1 MSADRNLAMGSAYDE
16 IVVMATMA
24 YVSVHTFLFCF
35 HSLKARMSSSS
46 DISSALDSYTLE
58 ELQQMLTDP
67 QLGTQMAN
75 KIEAEVLTRLATKSQ
90 NGSPIGILVTP
101 SKQQKM
107 SEQIGQAEKFL
118 SKCTTLVNQMNQETM
133 RVKEDI
139 IKPLQETINSAK
151 KRPPSAKTKIYVDS
165 DEKRESE
172 EIDRKP
178 ASKPKSKK
186 DNNFSKDNI
195 PGYRRNEYEH
205 ITKHNRKP
213 ASKPKSKKDN
223 NFSKDDS
230 PGYRRNGYENIT
242 KHNRKPASKPKSKK
256 DNNFSKDDISG
267 YERNE
272 YQNFTKHR
280 FHHLTAG
287 VAIRNIAETHAD
299 VVTADTGL
307 DHFMTK
313 FPNMKKLNIDL
324 CGLITSQPG
333 EGTFKHD
340 PHKNAIAVFLVKGRV
355 QRYHYHYVLV
365 NAIQSLV
372 LFMYHWDGK
381 YFGRNV
387 LDAALEKQYD
397 DVIRLMEPYIVLHE
411 RRLHIYFRF
420 DDHVIN
426 NDIIKEIND
435 FNLQLKYY
443 TDGFRCNTEFFPQ
456 YVGICRGEF

>member
-16 IVVMATMA
+16 IVVMATMG

-67 QLGTQMAN
+67 QLGTQLAN

-90 NGSPIGILVTP
+90 NGSPVGILVTP

-107 SEQIGQAEKFL
+107 SDQIGQAEKFL
-118 SKCTTLVNQMNQETM
+118 SKCTTLIEQMNQETM

-151 KRPPSAKTKIYVDS
+151 KRPPSAKTSLQFYPTTKQTK
-165 DEKRESE
+165 DEIEIESNEESNESE
-172 EIDRKP
+172 EDL
-178 ASKPKSKK
+178 
-186 DNNFSKDNI
+186 
-195 PGYRRNEYEH
+195 
-205 ITKHNRKP
+205 NRKP

-223 NFSKDDS
+223 KFSKYDIH
-230 PGYRRNGYENIT
+230 GYRRNEYQNIT
-242 KHNRKPASKPKSKK
+242 KHNRKTASKPKSKK
-256 DNNFSKDDISG
+256 HNNFSKDGISV
-267 YERNE
+267 YEKNE

-280 FHHLTAG
+280 FHNLEAG
-287 VAIRNIAETHAD
+287 VAIPDEQQGLFQKIPNAVMCIYTLYRSMVREPDAIEANEEEQPVQRFSRKEIRDIAVTHAD

-307 DHFMTK
+307 EHFMTK
-313 FPNMKKLNIDL
+313 FPNMKKLDIDL

-333 EGTFKHD
+333 KGIFKHN
-340 PHKNAIAVFLVKGRV
+340 PNNNAIAVFLMKGPVKR
-355 QRYHYHYVLV
+355 YHYVLV

-372 LFMYHWDGK
+372 LFMYHWDGM

-387 LDAALEKQYD
+387 LGAALKKQYD
-397 DVIRLMEPYIVLHE
+397 DVIRLMEPYIAIGE
-411 RRLHIYFRF
+411 RRTGRQNPLVAFVGAWQI
-420 DDHVIN
+420 
-426 NDIIKEIND
+426 
-435 FNLQLKYY
+435 Q
-443 TDGFRCNTEFFPQ
+443 TDEK
-456 YVGICRGEF
+456 

>member
-1 MSADRNLAMGSAYDE
+1 MSTDRNLAMGSAYDE
-16 IVVMATMA
+16 IVVMATMG

-58 ELQQMLTDP
+58 ELQQMLTVP
-67 QLGTQMAN
+67 QLGTQLAN

-107 SEQIGQAEKFL
+107 SDQIGQAEMFL
-118 SKCTTLVNQMNQETM
+118 SKCTTLIEQMNQETM

-151 KRPPSAKTKIYVDS
+151 KRPPSAKTSLQFYPTTKQKKDEIEINS
-165 DEKRESE
+165 DEESNESE
-172 EIDRKP
+172 EDLNRKP

-186 DNNFSKDNI
+186 DNNFSKYDI
-195 PGYRRNEYEH
+195 HGYRRNEYQK

-223 NFSKDDS
+223 NFSKDDVS
-230 PGYRRNGYENIT
+230 VYE
-242 KHNRKPASKPKSKK
+242 K
-256 DNNFSKDDISG
+256 
-267 YERNE
+267 NE

-280 FHHLTAG
+280 FHNLEAG
-287 VAIRNIAETHAD
+287 VAVMKLSRNSWTYSPNFPDTLMSNAIEANEEEQPVQRFSRKEIRDIAVTHAD

-307 DHFMTK
+307 EHFMTK
-313 FPNMKKLNIDL
+313 FPNMKKLDIDL

-333 EGTFKHD
+333 KGIFKHN
-340 PHKNAIAVFLVKGRV
+340 PNNNAIAVFLMKGRV
-355 QRYHYHYVLV
+355 KIYHYVLV
-365 NAIQSLV
+365 NTIQSSV
-372 LFMYHWDGK
+372 LFMYRWDGM

-387 LDAALEKQYD
+387 LGAALKKKYD
-397 DVIRLMEPYIVLHE
+397 DVIRLMEPYIAIGE
-411 RRLHIYFRF
+411 RRTGRQNPLVAFVGAWQI
-420 DDHVIN
+420 
-426 NDIIKEIND
+426 
-435 FNLQLKYY
+435 Q
-443 TDGFRCNTEFFPQ
+443 TDEK
-456 YVGICRGEF
+456 